1 MTVHDRQPADR
12 PSGGAAVRDSPDLGF
27 AVALA
32 EPVAFAAVP
41 TLRFRVAITRDGG
54 GPVRSV
60 NLTTA
65 IRIAAPR
72 RRYGTVSHSAM
83 AELFGAPEQWA
94 TTLRPL
100 AWTQTT
106 TVVPPFDDS
115 TSVDLAVP
123 CSTDAELAITK
134 YFHAVRDGDVPLDF
148 LFSGTIFHTAPGGAL
163 RTAQISWAKDTT
175 YQLSAQLWH
184 GLIDRYYGGSTWL
197 RLSKDAHDRLSAYRA
212 RQVLNGWD
220 ETVHSLLDRAGRA
233 LGPAAARTADPTAH
247 DTAGAP
253 WTP

>member
-1 MTVHDRQPADR
+1 MTVSGHQQQAAPR
-12 PSGGAAVRDSPDLGF
+12 PGSGDAAAQASPDLGF
-27 AVALA
+27 SVALA
-32 EPVAFAAVP
+32 EPVPFAAVP
-41 TLRFRVAITRDGG
+41 TLMFRVAITRNGG
-54 GPVRSV
+54 GPVQSV
-60 NLTTA
+60 NLTTG

-72 RRYGTVSHSAM
+72 RRYDTVPTSAM
-83 AELFGAPEQWA
+83 AELFGAPEQWG

-115 TSVDLAVP
+115 TSIDLAVP

-134 YFHAVRDGDVPLDF
+134 YFHAVREGDVPLDF
-148 LFSGTIFHTAPGGAL
+148 LFSGTIFHTGPDGGL
-163 RTAQISWAKDTT
+163 RTAQISWAKDAT

-212 RQVLNGWD
+212 QQVLPGWD
-220 ETVHSLLDRAGRA
+220 ETVHSLLDRAE
-233 LGPAAARTADPTAH
+233 PPIPH
-247 DTAGAP
+247 ETAGAP

>member
-1 MTVHDRQPADR
+1 MTVSEQQAAPR
-12 PSGGAAVRDSPDLGF
+12 PGDSGGAAAQASPDLGF
-27 AVALA
+27 TVALA
-32 EPVAFAAVP
+32 EPVPFAAVP
-41 TLRFRVAITRDGG
+41 TLMFRVAITRSGG

-60 NLTTA
+60 NLTTG
-65 IRIAAPR
+65 IRIAATR
-72 RRYGTVSHSAM
+72 RRYDTVPHSAM
-83 AELFGAPEQWA
+83 AELFGAPEKWG
-94 TTLRPL
+94 TNLRPL
-100 AWTQTT
+100 AWTQIT

-115 TSVDLAVP
+115 ITVDLPVP

-148 LFSGTIFHTAPGGAL
+148 LFSGTIFHTAPDGAL

-212 RQVLNGWD
+212 RQVLPGWD
-220 ETVHSLLDRAGRA
+220 ETVHSLLDRAEPPIPR
-233 LGPAAARTADPTAH
+233 